1 LKDSYNK
8 VTDNRLPLP
17 DGFTSEAEIL
27 PYLLKKVK
35 ELEDLVNTQAG
46 IIQELQAQRTQ

>member
-17 DGFTSEAEIL
+17 DGFTNEGKIL
-27 PYLLKKVK
+27 PYVLKRLK